1 MVQTEPTTNHAGPN
15 SPLTTGAEPS
25 APVLTARER
34 QVLQRLNDL
43 GHRTAAPFGVNPISF
58 GGERASACARRMAAK
73 GWVRLDRI
81 SQRHIRYGITGA
93 GRLVLN
99 RDTQSGEP

>member
-1 MVQTEPTTNHAGPN
+1 MSSSRDPSREHQERLTGPCP
-15 SPLTTGAEPS
+15 STPQGSVAE
-25 APVLTARER
+25 LTALER

-43 GHRTAAPFGVNPISF
+43 GHRAAAPFGANPISF

-81 SQRHIRYGITGA
+81 SERHIRYGITGA
-93 GRLVLN
+93 GRLALVGA
-99 RDTQSGEP
+99 TP